1 VEVRTLGEILSSL
14 DAAGTLDGMP
24 FMPEMARYCGRRYR
38 VFRRA
43 GKTCVEGYGLRE
55 MSDGGTVFL
64 EDVRCDG
71 AAHEGCQR
79 GCLIFWKE
87 AWLRPVE
94 AADSAANTDKPSS
107 AVAEVLPTGV
117 GAGVEKLPTTKDGR
131 FFCQSTELLALTR
144 GFPRYHPRPYW
155 QDLAGGEMT
164 LVRLSHLLWWSV
176 VNKVRRLFGRPLQGH
191 LSGSQVKPPK
201 GDLGLQPGEWVE
213 VKSRQEIEA
222 TLDPA
227 GKNRGLSFESEMVEH
242 CGRRYRVAFQVRQI
256 INEETA
262 QMAHLTN
269 TVALDGV
276 TCQGLYAKNCPRR
289 NYFYWREIWLRR
301 LDEA

>member
-1 VEVRTLGEILSSL
+1 
-14 DAAGTLDGMP
+14 
-24 FMPEMARYCGRRYR
+24 
-38 VFRRA
+38 
-43 GKTCVEGYGLRE
+43 
-55 MSDGGTVFL
+55 
-64 EDVRCDG
+64 
-71 AAHEGCQR
+71 
-79 GCLIFWKE
+79 
-87 AWLRPVE
+87 
-94 AADSAANTDKPSS
+94 
-107 AVAEVLPTGV
+107 
-117 GAGVEKLPTTKDGR
+117 
-131 FFCQSTELLALTR
+131 
-144 GFPRYHPRPYW
+144 
-155 QDLAGGEMT
+155 
-164 LVRLSHLLWWSV
+164 
-176 VNKVRRLFGRPLQGH
+176 